1 MENNFNRYGTIISFV
16 SNFLTELTDSN
27 EMYIMLN
34 EFNNEIIEWKSHFL
48 AQQDEEFDDVLENAL
63 LVYNNQL
70 KFVDGYIRK

>member
-34 EFNNEIIEWKSHFL
+34 EFNNEIIEWKSHYL
-48 AQQDEEFDDVLENAL
+48 TQQDEEFDDVLENAL

>member
-16 SNFLTELTDSN
+16 SNFLAELTDSN

-34 EFNNEIIEWKSHFL
+34 EFNNEIIEWKSHYL
-48 AQQDEEFDDVLENAL
+48 TQQDEEFDDVLENAL

>member
-34 EFNNEIIEWKSHFL
+34 EFNNEIIEWKSHYL

>member
-34 EFNNEIIEWKSHFL
+34 EFNNEIMEWKSHYL

>member
-34 EFNNEIIEWKSHFL
+34 EFNNGIIE
-48 AQQDEEFDDVLENAL
+48 
-63 LVYNNQL
+63 
-70 KFVDGYIRK
+70 

>member
-16 SNFLTELTDSN
+16 SNFLTELTDSK

-34 EFNNEIIEWKSHFL
+34 EFNNEIIEWKSHYL
-48 AQQDEEFDDVLENAL
+48 AQQDEEFDDVLENGL

>member
-16 SNFLTELTDSN
+16 SNFLTELADSN

-34 EFNNEIIEWKSHFL
+34 EFNNEIIEWKSHYL
-48 AQQDEEFDDVLENAL
+48 TQQDEEFDDVLENAL

>member
-34 EFNNEIIEWKSHFL
+34 EFNNEIIDWKSHYL
-48 AQQDEEFDDVLENAL
+48 TQQDEEFDDVLENAL

>member
-34 EFNNEIIEWKSHFL
+34 EFNNEIIEWKSHYL
-48 AQQDEEFDDVLENAL
+48 TQQDEEFDDVLENVL

>member
-1 MENNFNRYGTIISFV
+1 MENNFNRYGTILSFV

-34 EFNNEIIEWKSHFL
+34 EFNNEIIEWKSHYL
-48 AQQDEEFDDVLENAL
+48 TQQGEEFDDVLENAL

>member
-34 EFNNEIIEWKSHFL
+34 EFNNEIIEWKSHYL
-48 AQQDEEFDDVLENAL
+48 DQQDEEFDDVLENAL

>member
-34 EFNNEIIEWKSHFL
+34 EFNNEIIEWKSHYL
-48 AQQDEEFDDVLENAL
+48 TQQDEEFGDVLENAL

>member
-34 EFNNEIIEWKSHFL
+34 EFNNEIIEWKSHYL
-48 AQQDEEFDDVLENAL
+48 TQQDEEFDDVLENAL
-63 LVYNNQL
+63 LVYNIN
-70 KFVDGYIRK
+70 

>member
-34 EFNNEIIEWKSHFL
+34 EFNNEIIEWKSHYL

-63 LVYNNQL
+63 LVYNIN
-70 KFVDGYIRK
+70 